1 MVVNV
6 NAIQN
11 SEELSEE
18 LLKMALNYFMARVNA
33 VDSYNE
39 FSDEEKELVNENLFN
54 QIFESDLDE
63 YPIITDE
70 EEI

>member
-1 MVVNV
+1 MVINV

-18 LLKMALNYFMARVNA
+18 LLKMALNYFVARVNA
-33 VDSYNE
+33 VDSYDE
-39 FSDEEKELVNENLFN
+39 FSDEEKELVDENLFN
-54 QIFESDLDE
+54 QIFEPDLDE